1 MDGERESLM
10 REMFAA
16 LANKVDPLTA
26 TDGKTYPKA
35 EIQRLLQEWIPTTV
49 LVKRICSLDEG
60 IVVAAPHVS
69 FDNWTE
75 YFANRLAYDL
85 NCGQVLAKN
94 FRDDDSGAIPTSIG
108 RHIHVN
114 RPTESKRKGGVEHET
129 PRAMAAFQKYRSAL
143 HEAGRIMPLTFLIE
157 LHGHRRHTKLEVATT
172 GISAALAA
180 KLKQTYFELSQVDL
194 RMPEIAI
201 EPLDELRFTAQGTK
215 ANGSLAAKICRMA
228 LHIEI
233 PRSCRENEDARSR
246 FRPVL
251 SEWLRQSIEILL
263 PS

>member
-1 MDGERESLM
+1 MDGDREALM

-16 LANKVDPLTA
+16 LANKVDLLTA
-26 TDGKTYPKA
+26 SDGRTYPKA
-35 EIQRLLQEWIPTTV
+35 EMQRLLQEWIPTNV
-49 LVKRICSLDEG
+49 VVKRICALDEG

-94 FRDDDSGAIPTSIG
+94 FRDDGGGTIPVSIG

-143 HEAGRIMPLTFLIE
+143 HEAGRIMPLTLLIE

-172 GISAALAA
+172 GISATQAA
-180 KLKQTYFELSQVDL
+180 QIKRCYAELSEVDL
-194 RMPEIAI
+194 RLPELAI
-201 EPLDELRFTAQGTK
+201 EPLDEIRFTAQGTK
-215 ANGSLAAKICRMA
+215 ANGSLAPKICRVA

-233 PRSCRENEDARSR
+233 PRYCREDEDARSR

-251 SEWLRQSIEILL
+251 SEWLKRSIETLL